1 MAPAIIKE
9 YLQLH
14 SRLMFMMVK
23 TKEFTPGRFD
33 AASNL
38 FLALGKKF
46 FSCHLN
52 KRPSDFETFRYISS
66 FLKAENQLDKCTP
79 SLNGSKTDSFQ
90 NRPIENI

>member
-46 FSCHLN
+46 FSLKQKLN
-52 KRPSDFETFRYISS
+52 RKATRAAFLFSKQSNFFLWLKSS
-66 FLKAENQLDKCTP
+66 QTTACL
-79 SLNGSKTDSFQ
+79 
-90 NRPIENI
+90 